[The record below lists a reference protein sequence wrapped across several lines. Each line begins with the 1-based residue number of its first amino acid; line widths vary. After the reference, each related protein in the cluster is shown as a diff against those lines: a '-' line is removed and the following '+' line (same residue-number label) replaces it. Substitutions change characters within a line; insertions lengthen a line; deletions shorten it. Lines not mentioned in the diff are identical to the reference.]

1 MRAHWLRRG
10 INLWPPFL
18 AAGIRLE
25 FLSEDFRH
33 ARVAMPLRWHNRN
46 YVRTH
51 FGGSLF
57 SMTDPFYMIM
67 LMKVLG
73 RDYHVWDR
81 AANIEF
87 VAPGRGTVHAD
98 FALSE
103 ERIAEIRERTALGDK
118 FLPEFEVNVTDDAG
132 TVVARV
138 RRQIYVRLKPQA
150 RPETTGS

>member
-1 MRAHWLRRG
+1 MKATWLRRG
-10 INLWPPFL
+10 INLWPPFI

-25 FLSEDFRH
+25 FLAADFRE

-57 SMTDPFYMIM
+57 AMTDPFYMIM
-67 LMKVLG
+67 LMRVLG

-87 VAPGRGTVHAD
+87 LAPGRGTVHAH
-98 FALSE
+98 FALGE
-103 ERIAEIRERTALGDK
+103 DRLAEIRERTAQGEK
-118 FLPEFEVNVTDDAG
+118 FLPEFVVEVKDEAG

-138 RRQIYVRLKPQA
+138 RRQIYVRLKPQV
-150 RPETTGS
+150 RPEKTNP